1 MDEVP
6 CPTVSR
12 VPQVFVSSTFFDLQ
26 QVRAN
31 IADFIQE
38 EMGYRLLASEH
49 RSFPIDPSV
58 DTIENCRRRVEEDA
72 DLLVLIV
79 GARYGSEAPD
89 IGKSVTNL
97 EYLTARAKG
106 IPIFVFV
113 HRNVLALLPI
123 VEKNP
128 SADLTGIVDSVK
140 LFDFVREIR
149 SADRVWIF
157 PFELANEIV
166 STLRIQFAYEMS
178 RGLQLSLRAR
188 RMPSVLSKL
197 TGPAFR
203 IAAEQPEAWEAK
215 LFARVLTDDISA
227 CSDLRRAHDL
237 GLATG
242 VGEVVDEDRASA
254 FVSAAIQ
261 DGERVTNGIKQVV
274 AHIVNEGFRKEDIE
288 AIVHGAHDIART
300 YRHALEWAARLR
312 GASLPEDWRPLAFA
326 ASRLLDDF
334 LREAEAFGP
343 RTQIDIERALRGGGD
358 GPQRLKVTFDY
369 DVGKTEEI
377 EAELSKLRAKRGMS

>member
-1 MDEVP
+1 VDEVP
-6 CPTVSR
+6 WLTVSR

-31 IADFIQE
+31 IAEFVQE

-49 RSFPIDPSV
+49 RSFPIDPSL

-113 HRNVLALLPI
+113 HRDVLALLPI

-128 SADLTGIVDSVK
+128 SADFTAIVDSVR

-149 SADRVWIF
+149 SAERVWIF

-166 STLRIQFAYEMS
+166 STLRVQLAYEMS
-178 RGLQLSLRAR
+178 RGLQFSLRAR
-188 RMPSVLSKL
+188 RMPSVFAKL

-215 LFARVLTDDISA
+215 LFARVLTDDINA
-227 CSDLRRAHDL
+227 CSDLRRAHNL
-237 GLATG
+237 GLAIG
-242 VGEVVDEDRASA
+242 FGEVVDDDRASA

-274 AHIVNEGFRKEDIE
+274 AHVVNEGFRKEDIE
-288 AIVHGAHDIART
+288 AIVNGAHDIART
-300 YRHALEWAARLR
+300 YKHALEWAARLR
-312 GASLPEDWRPLAFA
+312 GACLPEDWRPLAFA
-326 ASRLLDDF
+326 ASKLLDDF

-343 RTQIDIERALRGGGD
+343 CTQIDIERALREGSE

-369 DVGKTEEI
+369 DVGKTEAI
-377 EAELSKLRAKRGMS
+377 EAELSKLRTKRGLS